1 MDTTQHSNTKIKPQQ
16 VDKESVEG
24 LKFPSADVLSSPE
37 DKIRRRVD
45 LERAMRAGNLEK
57 VKYSIVF
64 EDNEGVK
71 EVRTTIWATTENNVL
86 LKRNAAIP
94 IHRIYKVTVC

>member
-1 MDTTQHSNTKIKPQQ
+1 MDTTQHSNTMTKPQQ
-16 VDKESVEG
+16 VEKELIEG
-24 LKFPSADVLSSPE
+24 LKFPSVDVLSSPE
-37 DKIRRRVD
+37 DKIRRRID

-57 VKYSIVF
+57 VKFSIVF
-64 EDNEGVK
+64 EDNEGIK

-94 IHRIYKVTVC
+94 IHRIFKVSVC